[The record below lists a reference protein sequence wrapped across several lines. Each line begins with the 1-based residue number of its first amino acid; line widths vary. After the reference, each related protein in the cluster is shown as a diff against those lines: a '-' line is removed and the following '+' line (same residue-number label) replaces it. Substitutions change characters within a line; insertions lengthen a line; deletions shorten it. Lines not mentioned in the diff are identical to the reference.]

1 VIGLAAINRE
11 RTMDQVMVG
20 NETQADTLAPLK
32 VKVNVHAIWDRDL
45 DTILFALGGD
55 VEDKKVGEKV
65 NAHAI
70 ITRAGPR
77 GIIRFRLI
85 DETGLNLK
93 FSSSPFSVQEGLECP
108 DERSET
114 WSAQVDDSMMAGG
127 SLDVEN
133 PGRRGV
139 YTYSLFF
146 DGQDGSTYECDPII
160 KNIA

>member
-1 VIGLAAINRE
+1 
-11 RTMDQVMVG
+11 MDQAMFG
-20 NETQADTLAPLK
+20 DETQAETLVPLK

-45 DTILFALGGD
+45 DTVLFALGGAVD
-55 VEDKKVGEKV
+55 DKKPGEKV

-70 ITRAGPR
+70 ITKAGRR

-85 DETGLNLK
+85 DDTGLDLR
-93 FSSSPFSVQEGLECP
+93 FSSTPFSVQEGLECP
-108 DERSET
+108 VDRAKA
-114 WSAQVDDSMMAGG
+114 WPAQVDDSTIAGR

-133 PGRRGV
+133 PGTKGV

-146 DGQDGSTYECDPII
+146 DGEDKSTYECDPII